1 MNRPTVMDKTL
12 LAAFADGELSPEEA
26 AAVVMHLADHPQDQ
40 AFVDDVMASNAALA
54 RAFSDPLDE
63 PVPEALRQAILGPV
77 AEPEAVVVPFRRRPD
92 LRRGVALWGSLV
104 GGVALAAGL
113 ALGVFLPGGAMV
125 DLTPGPLAAGG
136 ALTQMLSSQPSGGQQ
151 TLPDGRSA
159 MVLATLP
166 TPGGYC
172 REVEVTHPE
181 HARLDV
187 VLACTEGADWRIE
200 AVLTENFGPT
210 AAAEGFAAAS
220 GDEVQSF
227 TPFLDRI
234 GAGPVLT
241 PQDEAAAIAA
251 GWAR

>member
-1 MNRPTVMDKTL
+1 MTRPTVMDKTR

-54 RAFSDPLDE
+54 QAFSAPLDE
-63 PVPEALRQAILGPV
+63 PVPEALRQAILGP
-77 AEPEAVVVPFRRRPD
+77 AAGSEAVVVPFRRPSV
-92 LRRGVALWGSLV
+92 RRGLVQWGSLA

-113 ALGVFLPGGAMV
+113 ALAVFLPGGAMV

-136 ALTQMLSSQPSGGQQ
+136 ALTEMLSTLPSGAQQ
-151 TLPDGRSA
+151 SLPDGRDA

-166 TPGGYC
+166 TPAGYC
-172 REVEVTHPE
+172 REFEVTHAGQ
-181 HARLDV
+181 ARLDV
-187 VLACTEGADWRIE
+187 ILACTEGSVWRIE

-234 GAGPVLT
+234 GAGLALT
-241 PQDEAAAIAA
+241 PQQEAAAIAA